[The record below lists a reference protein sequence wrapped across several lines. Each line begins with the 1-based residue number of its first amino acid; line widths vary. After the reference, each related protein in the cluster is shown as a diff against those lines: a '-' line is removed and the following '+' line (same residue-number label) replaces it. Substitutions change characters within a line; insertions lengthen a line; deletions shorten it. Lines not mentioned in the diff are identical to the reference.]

1 MLFVIRYKK
10 IEAIE
15 FGWLFSY
22 LFMFQTSTLKRL
34 KEPLILMILIA
45 WNLGYL
51 RCLLLSRY
59 QVPTR
64 PSPLQLPTT
73 TNLPFTEKDKAVF
86 KVSVFSWVVYS
97 SKIINELIIV
107 SIIEKLATDLNSKH
121 FKQIWAS
128 F

>member
-10 IEAIE
+10 IEAVE

-22 LFMFQTSTLKRL
+22 LYMFQTSTLKRL

-51 RCLLLSRY
+51 RCLLLSQY
-59 QVPTR
+59 QVFP
-64 PSPLQLPTT
+64 PPPPPQLPTT
-73 TNLPFTEKDKAVF
+73 TSLPFTEKEKAVF
-86 KVSVFSWVVYS
+86 KVSVLSWVVYS

-107 SIIEKLATDLNSKH
+107 SIIEKIATDLDSKH